1 MVSLKRGSYSGK
13 KMEGFVDFFKKAR
26 PGFYPRKSGSEPFF
40 LGVKHACEYSENQ
53 VHTSLSNY
61 TGAP

>member
-1 MVSLKRGSYSGK
+1 M
-13 KMEGFVDFFKKAR
+13 DFFKKAR